1 MMENNFL
8 IRLYVVGF
16 LMIIF
21 SLGIFYKLFQIQF
34 IDGDKYRKIAEDKT
48 VKNFVAKPI
57 RGNLYS
63 NDGSILATTVSK
75 FDIYIDTKI
84 ISEKIFQT
92 ELSSLCEKI
101 SQFKKTNSVDECRRI
116 KIARQN
122 NNRYLNIFKN
132 VDNKSLDQIKSFP
145 ILKYGTIKGGFIVE
159 NKTTREYPFGK
170 IAERTIGYERVD
182 EKGNF
187 KGVGLEHA
195 YGNFLRGKN
204 GIITKRK
211 ISNGQ
216 WKILDNDLN
225 KNPINGS
232 HVFSTID
239 VEIQDI
245 VHDNLLQQTINFEA
259 DHSSAIV
266 MEVSTGKIKAIS
278 NFGRTNEGKYYEK
291 LNYAVGESIE
301 PGSTF
306 KLMSIISLLEDN
318 ALDTIQ
324 KIDTKNGKLNFYGY
338 DVRDSKEGGYGE
350 INLMDIFR
358 LSSNTGI
365 VSAVNNF
372 YKENPRKFVDRIS
385 NIGIDKA
392 LGIEI
397 KGEPIPKFPH
407 PDDKSWNGLSLP
419 WMAYGYGISL
429 TPLQILTFYNS
440 IANKGEMVKP
450 KFLEKVV
457 SSSGYDYEFKK
468 EVINSSICSK
478 KTLDII
484 NKMLYDVVQH
494 PNGTAYNIKSKYFNI
509 SGKTGTSQVDYNSDN
524 INYNSSFVG
533 FFPSEEPQY
542 SCIIMINKPNKQ
554 LGYYGSSV
562 AGPVFK
568 NIAEKIM
575 SKQPNYLEYT
585 IEEIER
591 ELINNKIASTNQ

>member
-1 MMENNFL
+1 MENNFL

-16 LMIIF
+16 LMLIF
-21 SLGIFYKLFQIQF
+21 SIGIFYKLFQIQF

-48 VKNFVAKPI
+48 IKNFIAKPI

-63 NDGSILATTVSK
+63 NDGSILATTISK
-75 FDIYIDTKI
+75 YDIYIDTKI

-101 SQFKKTNSVDECRRI
+101 SKFKKTSSVDECRRI
-116 KIARQN
+116 KIAREN
-122 NNRYLNIFKN
+122 NNRYLNIFRN
-132 VDNKSLDQIKSFP
+132 IDNKSLEKIKSFP

-159 NKTTREYPFGK
+159 NKITREYPFGK

-182 EKGNF
+182 ENGNF

-204 GIITKRK
+204 GIVTKRK

-216 WKILDNDLN
+216 WKILDNNLN

-278 NFGRTNEGKYYEK
+278 NFGRTSEGKYYEK

-318 ALDTIQ
+318 ALDTLQ

-440 IANKGEMVKP
+440 IANNGEMVKP

-457 SSSGYDYEFKK
+457 SSFGYDYQFKK

-533 FFPSEEPQY
+533 FFPSDEPKY

-585 IEEIER
+585 IEEIDR
-591 ELINNKIASTNQ
+591 ELINNKIASKNQ